1 MRAEKRPAGRGA
13 KRRIALR
20 RRRVRYSG
28 NGLRSVPLA
37 KTLADIEHFFLMS
50 GVEAQ
55 FEMARREGDGTTR
68 SVLEYLSPADPA
80 KDERYFGKGESGGQA
95 LASACMEFIERLAA
109 RIRSE
114 DALVEASYAEVE
126 AEARDPRL
134 FCLSSEGP
142 FDPGRRID
150 WVWGYSLTRSQPVLV
165 PANLVFFPYKTGRDE
180 KSIAWTDS
188 NGLASGNNIEEAIL
202 HAVLEVV
209 ERDAVVIAEYN
220 RLPPAAIRS
229 DARPSGF
236 SLLLEDLEA
245 KGFFCSFAAVP
256 TDIPIPVVSAFLRK
270 MNEPE
275 NCAVA
280 FGCHLDPS
288 LAISR
293 ALTEAVQLLPPSV
306 NHEGWL
312 RSGSPECYTA
322 RPSRAIPF
330 DDLKS
335 SASSDLK
342 ENIEKCVAILN
353 GIGSEVIVVD
363 LSLPDIPFPAV
374 RVLATGLQPF
384 FHQDDM
390 RLSRRFFEVPV
401 KLGLHAEPLAPAD
414 IKIWPLCG
422 YR

>member
-1 MRAEKRPAGRGA
+1 MRPATPPMARGEKRG
-13 KRRIALR
+13 IALR

-55 FEMARREGDGTTR
+55 FEMARRAGDGMTR
-68 SVLEYLSPADPA
+68 SILEYLSPAGA
-80 KDERYFGKGESGGQA
+80 TKDERYFGKGASGGQA
-95 LASACMEFIERLAA
+95 LASACMEFIERFAA
-109 RIRSE
+109 RIQP
-114 DALVEASYAEVE
+114 DDDLVEASYAEVE

-134 FCLSSEGP
+134 FCLSLEGA
-142 FDPGRRID
+142 FDPGRGID
-150 WVWGYSLTRSQPVLV
+150 WFWGYSLTRAESVLV
-165 PANLVFFPYKTGRDE
+165 PANLVFFPFRSGRDE
-180 KSIAWTDS
+180 KAIAWTDS
-188 NGLASGNNIEEAIL
+188 NGLASGNNLEEAIL

-220 RLPPAAIRS
+220 RLPPTEIRL
-229 DARPSGF
+229 DGRAVGF
-236 SLLLEDLEA
+236 SPLLDDLKA
-245 KGFFCSFAAVP
+245 QGFFCSFAAVP
-256 TDIPIPVVSAFLRK
+256 TDIPIPVVSAFLQK

-288 LAISR
+288 LAVSR

-312 RSGSPECYTA
+312 RSGSPECYAA

-342 ENIEKCVAILN
+342 ENIERCVAILN

-374 RVLATGLQPF
+374 RVLATGLQPL
-384 FHQDDM
+384 FHQGDM

-401 KLGLHAEPLAPAD
+401 KLGLRAEPLAPAD

>member
-1 MRAEKRPAGRGA
+1 MRPEKRPAGRGA
-13 KRRIALR
+13 KRGIALR
-20 RRRVRYSG
+20 RRRVRYLG

-37 KTLADIEHFFLMS
+37 KTLADIEHFFLES

-55 FEMARREGDGTTR
+55 FEMARQDGDGTTR
-68 SVLEYLSPADPA
+68 SVLEYLSPAGPA
-80 KDERYFGKGESGGQA
+80 KDERYFGKGASGGQA

-109 RIRSE
+109 KMRPE
-114 DALVEASYAEVE
+114 DALVEASYAEVK

-150 WVWGYSLTRSQPVLV
+150 WIWGYSLTRSQPVLV

-220 RLPPAAIRS
+220 RLPAAEIRR
-229 DARPSGF
+229 DARPAGF
-236 SLLLEDLEA
+236 SPLLEDLEA
-245 KGFFCSFAAVP
+245 KGFSCSFAAVP
-256 TDIPIPVVSAFLRK
+256 TDIPILVVSAFLRK
-270 MNEPE
+270 MNDPE

-293 ALTEAVQLLPPSV
+293 ALTEAVQLLPPSA

-312 RSGSPECYTA
+312 RSGAPERYAA

-330 DDLKS
+330 NDLIS
-335 SASSDLK
+335 SASTDIR
-342 ENIEKCVAILN
+342 ENIDRCVAILKEL
-353 GIGSEVIVVD
+353 GSEVIVAD
-363 LSLPDIPFPAV
+363 LSLPDVPFPAV
-374 RVLATGLQPF
+374 RVLATGLQPL
-384 FHQDDM
+384 FHKGDM
-390 RLSRRFFEVPV
+390 RLSRRFYEVPV
-401 KLGLHAEPLAPAD
+401 KLGLRAEPRAPAD

>member
-1 MRAEKRPAGRGA
+1 MRAKGRAAGRGA

-55 FEMARREGDGTTR
+55 FEMARQDGDGTTR
-68 SVLEYLSPADPA
+68 SVLEYLSPAGSA
-80 KDERYFGKGESGGQA
+80 KDERYFGKGASGGQA
-95 LASACMEFIERLAA
+95 LASASLEFIERLAA
-109 RIRSE
+109 KMHPE
-114 DALVEASYAEVE
+114 DDLIEASHAEVE
-126 AEARDPRL
+126 AEVRDPHL

-142 FDPGRRID
+142 FDPGRMID
-150 WVWGYSLTRSQPVLV
+150 WVWGYSLTRSRPVLV

-220 RLPPAAIRS
+220 RLPPAEIRL
-229 DARPSGF
+229 DARPAGF
-236 SLLLEDLEA
+236 SPLLEDLEA
-245 KGFFCSFAAVP
+245 TGFSCSFAAVP

-270 MNEPE
+270 MNDPE

-288 LAISR
+288 LAVSR
-293 ALTEAVQLLPPSV
+293 ALTEAVQLLPPSA

-312 RSGSPECYTA
+312 RSGSPERYAA
-322 RPSRAIPF
+322 RFSPAIPF

-335 SASSDLK
+335 LASSDLK
-342 ENIEKCVAILN
+342 DNIERCVAILN

-363 LSLPDIPFPAV
+363 LSLPDIPFPVV
-374 RVLATGLQPF
+374 RVLATGLQPL
-384 FHQDDM
+384 FHQGDM

-401 KLGLHAEPLAPAD
+401 KLGLRAEPRAPDD

>member
-1 MRAEKRPAGRGA
+1 
-13 KRRIALR
+13 
-20 RRRVRYSG
+20 
-28 NGLRSVPLA
+28 
-37 KTLADIEHFFLMS
+37 
-50 GVEAQ
+50 VEAQ
-55 FEMARREGDGTTR
+55 FEMARRDGDGTTR

-80 KDERYFGKGESGGQA
+80 KDEKYFGKGASGGQA
-95 LASACMEFIERLAA
+95 LASACLEFIERLAA
-109 RIRSE
+109 KTRPE
-114 DALVEASYAEVE
+114 DDLVEASYAEVE

-134 FCLSSEGP
+134 FCLSPEAAYDS
-142 FDPGRRID
+142 GRKID
-150 WVWGYSLTRSQPVLV
+150 WVWGYSLTRSRPVLV
-165 PANLVFFPYKTGRDE
+165 PANLVFFPYKTDRDE
-180 KSIAWTDS
+180 KAIAWTDS
-188 NGLASGNNIEEAIL
+188 NGLASGNNLEEAIL

-220 RLPPAAIRS
+220 RMPPAEIRR

-236 SLLLEDLEA
+236 SPLLEDLEA

-270 MNEPE
+270 MNDPK

-288 LAISR
+288 LAVSR
-293 ALTEAVQLLPPSV
+293 ALTEAVQLLPPSA

-312 RSGSPECYTA
+312 RSGSPERYAA
-322 RPSRAIPF
+322 RFSSAIPF

-335 SASSDLK
+335 LASSDLK
-342 ENIEKCVAILN
+342 ENIERCVAILN

-363 LSLPDIPFPAV
+363 MSLPDIPFPVV
-374 RVLATGLQPF
+374 RVLATGLQPL
-384 FHQDDM
+384 FHQGDM
-390 RLSRRFFEVPV
+390 RLSRRFFEVPF
-401 KLGLHAEPLAPAD
+401 KLGLRAAPRAPAD